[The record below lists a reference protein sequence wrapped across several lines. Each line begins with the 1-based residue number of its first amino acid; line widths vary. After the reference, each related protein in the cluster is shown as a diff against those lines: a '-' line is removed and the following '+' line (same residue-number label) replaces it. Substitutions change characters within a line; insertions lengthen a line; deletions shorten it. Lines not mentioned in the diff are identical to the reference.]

1 MTTVLI
7 IGWVAVIFISY
18 KASVKALDKAG
29 LL

>member
-7 IGWVAVIFISY
+7 IGWLAVVFFGY
-18 KASVKALDKAG
+18 KAAVKALDKAG